1 MQGPNVAKCQQTV
14 NKVKLHNGVCLL
26 LFQLFSRFLIIQ
38 DKNGGRVQCHGE
50 SLRGLDYNIVKI

>member
-1 MQGPNVAKCQQTV
+1 VAKCQQMV
-14 NKVKLHNGVCLL
+14 SKVKVYNGVCLL
-26 LFQLFSRFLIIQ
+26 LFQLFSRLLIIQ